1 MSSVTSSTD
10 SRDAALVARHRRRRG
25 LSIVLAALATVLTSV
40 LAAGTAHAQS
50 GVIAGTVVSAGSG
63 AGVPSVTVM
72 VPGTTIGASTDA
84 NGRFRI
90 GGLSGTTATVEVRRI
105 GFRPLRQTVTVG
117 TTNLRFAITEQS
129 VALDEVVVTGTVGG
143 QARREIGNAVSTVNA
158 SEVTERGTINNVQQ
172 LLNGRSPGVFVNP
185 ATGNVGTGAR
195 IRIRGASSLSLSNE
209 PLIYIDGVR
218 SNNQAASGPANQSFG
233 SASISRINDINPDD
247 IESIEIIKGPA
258 AATLYGTEASNGV
271 VQIITKKGAAGR
283 ARWNFST
290 RLGTNYFQDPEGRFR
305 INYFPIPRPGGPA
318 GALDTVPIN
327 LIALENARGTPV
339 FTNGRIGEFDLST
352 SGGSEMARYFAA
364 LGLEGSRGMEPV
376 NGVKRRTGRLNVNV
390 LPSQS
395 LDLGFNVGYTNGNI
409 TLPCEAGCGGR
420 TLGVVNANPINLVP
434 LANGQPN
441 PRRGFNSG
449 LPTQYDAY
457 LEFYQIV
464 DRFTGGIQANQQLRS
479 WLKHRV
485 NFGVDRTREENSEL
499 GRRTEDSLTK
509 ALLGTTGLGYR
520 DMTFRTINNY
530 TADYSAA
537 GTFDLP
543 RALKSTTSLGAQYY
557 RNYYQR
563 ACAAGSQFPAVG
575 VTTVDATTTG
585 RTTCQDVEEDATV
598 GLFAQEQLGW
608 NDKLFVTAA
617 IRADDNS
624 AFGRNF
630 DRVYY
635 PKFSVSFIPIDGN
648 DSRIPYVNA
657 LKLRAAYGESGKQP
671 ITFSALQAY
680 ISATG
685 PGDVPAVTPSTIGN
699 PNLGPERSKEIELG
713 FDLGALNDRA
723 GFEMTY
729 YRKRTVDAILDRQ
742 IAPSIGIPG
751 TQPFNVG
758 SIRNSGIELLLR
770 GRPIDRPNAEWDVS
784 FSYAVNDNKIE
795 NLGTAP
801 AILEL
806 RRQTACPGYVIGTTD
821 PSTCPVPDFV
831 LLAGSLAP
839 RHQVDAPIGSYFAKK
854 IGTATIAANGTVS
867 SVLCEDGKGGTVAC
881 GGAPALFIGRSTPRI
896 EGAVTNSLTLFKALR
911 VSGLVDFKRD
921 YVKVDGS
928 QRFRCVINRRCREW
942 YYPQEYD
949 PKLIASLKAG
959 TDVLPDG
966 YINDASYVKLR
977 EISVSYELPQNLNR
991 FGRFNR
997 AVIGVAGR
1005 NLRTWTKYPGL
1016 DPESFFLGCSRGG
1029 SFALFDQTT
1038 NPQATQ
1044 WVVSL
1049 NLGW

>member
-1 MSSVTSSTD
+1 MSFVTSSAPRSDTLRGAPLCRRLGIGFLL
-10 SRDAALVARHRRRRG
+10 SALTS
-25 LSIVLAALATVLTSV
+25 LLLAA
-40 LAAGTAHAQS
+40 TASAQS

-63 AGVPSVTVM
+63 APVPAVTVM
-72 VPGTTIGASTDA
+72 VPGTTIGTSTDA
-84 NGRFRI
+84 NGRFRL
-90 GGLSGTTATVEVRRI
+90 GGLPGTSTAVEVRRI
-105 GFRPLRQTVTVG
+105 GYRPLRQTVAVG
-117 TTNLRFAITEQS
+117 TMNLRFPITEQS
-129 VALDEVVVTGTVGG
+129 VALDEVVITGTVGG

-158 SEVTERGTINNVQQ
+158 SEVTERGTVNNVQQ
-172 LLNGRSPGVFVNP
+172 LLNGRSPGVFINP

-218 SNNQAASGPANQSFG
+218 SNNQAASGPVNQGFG
-233 SASISRINDINPDD
+233 SSSISRINDINPDD

-290 RLGTNYFQDPEGRFR
+290 RLGTNYFQDPENRFR
-305 INYFPIPRPGGPA
+305 INWFPVPRAGGPA

-327 LIALENARGTPV
+327 LIALEDARGTPV

-352 SGGSEMARYFAA
+352 SGGSELARYFAA
-364 LGLEGSRGMEPV
+364 LGLEDSRGMEPV

-390 LPSQS
+390 VPSQTI
-395 LDLGFNVGYTNGNI
+395 DMGFNVGYTNGNI

-420 TLGVVNANPINLVP
+420 TLGVVNAHPLNLVP
-434 LANGQPN
+434 LASGAPN
-441 PRRGFNSG
+441 PRRGWNSA
-449 LPTQYDAY
+449 LPDQYDAFY
-457 LEFYQIV
+457 EFYQIV
-464 DRFTGGIQANQQLRS
+464 DRFTGGVQANQQLRP
-479 WLKHRV
+479 WLKHRL

-499 GRRTEDSLTK
+499 GRRTEDSLTR
-509 ALLGTTGLGYR
+509 ALLGTSGLGYR

-537 GTFDLP
+537 GTIDLRP
-543 RALKSTTSLGAQYY
+543 SLKSTTSLGAQYY
-557 RNYYQR
+557 RNFYER
-563 ACAAGSQFPAVG
+563 TCAAGSQFPAVG

-585 RTTCQDVEEDATV
+585 RSTCHDIEEDATV

-635 PKFSVSFIPIDGN
+635 PKFSMSYIPIEGTDQ
-648 DSRIPYVNA
+648 RIPYVNA

-680 ISATG
+680 SSATG

-699 PNLGPERSKEIELG
+699 PELGPERSKEVELG
-713 FDLGALNDRA
+713 FDLGAFNDRA
-723 GFEMTY
+723 GMELTY

-758 SIRNSGIELLLR
+758 SIRNSGLELLLR
-770 GRPIDRPNAEWDVS
+770 GRPIDRPNAEWDVT
-784 FSYAVNDNKIE
+784 FSYATNDNRIE
-795 NLGTAP
+795 NLGTP
-801 AILEL
+801 ESILEL
-806 RRQTACPGYVIGTTD
+806 RRQTQCAGYVIGTSD
-821 PSTCPVPDFV
+821 PGTCPVADFV
-831 LLAGSLAP
+831 TVAAGLAP
-839 RHQVDAPIGSYFAKK
+839 RHQVGYPIGSYFIPMIAS
-854 IGTATIAANGTVS
+854 ATVNANGTVS
-867 SVLCEDGKGGTVAC
+867 NVLCQDGKGGTVAC
-881 GGAPALFIGRSTPRI
+881 ASAPALFAGRTTPKVEGSFSNTVTLLRSFRI
-896 EGAVTNSLTLFKALR
+896 SA
-911 VSGLVDFKRD
+911 LVDFKRD

-928 QRFRCVINRRCREW
+928 QRFRCVINRRCHEW
-942 YYPQEYD
+942 YFPQEYD
-949 PKLIASLKAG
+949 PKYIASIKAG
-959 TDVLPDG
+959 TDVLPEG
-966 YINDASYVKLR
+966 YVSDASYTKLR
-977 EISVSYELPQNLNR
+977 EVAVSYELPENLNH
-991 FGRFNR
+991 FGRFSR
-997 AVIGVAGR
+997 ATIGLAGR
-1005 NLRTWTKYPGL
+1005 NLKTWTSYPGL
-1016 DPESFFLGCSRGG
+1016 DPEAFFLGGTRGG
-1029 SFALFDQTT
+1029 NFSLFDQTT

>member
-1 MSSVTSSTD
+1 MLSVTSSATPLD
-10 SRDAALVARHRRRRG
+10 PAADASRRRRRRVFG
-25 LSIVLAALATVLTSV
+25 SLAPLAIAL
-40 LAAGTAHAQS
+40 LAGRAMAQS

-63 AGVPSVTVM
+63 AGIPAAVVM
-72 VPGTTIGASTDA
+72 VSGTALGTNTDA
-84 NGRFRI
+84 NGRFRL
-90 GGLSGTTATVEVRRI
+90 GGLAGSTAAIEVRRI
-105 GFRPLRQTVTVG
+105 GFRPLRQAVTVG
-117 TTNLRFAITEQS
+117 TTNLRLAITEQS
-129 VALDEVVVTGTVGG
+129 VALDEVVITGTVGG

-158 SEVTERGTINNVQQ
+158 ADVTQRGTVNNVQQ

-218 SNNQAASGPANQSFG
+218 SNNQAASGPINQGFG

-290 RLGTNYFQDPEGRFR
+290 RLGTNYFQNPGERFR

-327 LIALENARGTPV
+327 LIALEDARGTPV
-339 FTNGRIGEFDLST
+339 FQHGRIGEFDLST
-352 SGGSEMARYFAA
+352 SGGSDLARYFAA
-364 LGLEGSRGMEPV
+364 LGVEDSKGMEPV

-390 LPSQS
+390 VPNQTV
-395 LDLGFNVGYTNGNI
+395 DLGFNVGYTNGNI

-420 TLGVVNANPINLVP
+420 TLGVVNANPTNLVP

-464 DRFTGGIQANQQLRS
+464 DRFTGGIQANQQLMS
-479 WLKHRV
+479 WLKHRL

-509 ALLGTTGLGYR
+509 ALLGTSGLGYR

-543 RALKSTTSLGAQYY
+543 RALKSTTSVGAQYY
-557 RNYYQR
+557 RNYYER

-598 GLFAQEQLGW
+598 GLFVQEQLGW

-617 IRADDNS
+617 VRADDNS

-635 PKFSVSFIPIDGN
+635 PKFSLSYIPIEGA

-680 ISATG
+680 ASATG

-699 PNLGPERSKEIELG
+699 PDLGPERSKEIELG
-713 FDLGALNDRA
+713 FDLGAFNDRA
-723 GFEMTY
+723 GAELTY

-758 SIRNSGIELLLR
+758 SIRNSGLELLLR
-770 GRPIDRPNAEWDVS
+770 ARPIQMPSVEWDVS
-784 FSYAVNDNKIE
+784 FSYATNDNRIE
-795 NLGTAP
+795 NLGTPA

-821 PSTCPVPDFV
+821 PNSCPVADFV
-831 LLAGSLAP
+831 LVASGLAP
-839 RHQVDAPIGSYFAKK
+839 RHQVGSPIGSYFAKK
-854 IGTATIAANGTVS
+854 IASATIAANGTVS
-867 SVLCEDGKGGTVAC
+867 SVLCEDGKGGTMAC
-881 GGAPALFIGRSTPRI
+881 GNAPALFIGRTTPRI
-896 EGAVTNSLTLFKALR
+896 EGAVTNSLTLFRNVR

-949 PKLIASLKAG
+949 PNLIASLKAG

-966 YINDASYVKLR
+966 YLNDASYVKLR
-977 EISVSYELPQNLNR
+977 EISVSYELPEHLNR
-991 FGRFNR
+991 FGRFSR

-1005 NLRTWTKYPGL
+1005 NLHTWTKYPGL
-1016 DPESFFLGCSRGG
+1016 DPEAFFLGGSRGG
-1029 SFALFDQTT
+1029 SFSLFDQTT
-1038 NPQATQ
+1038 NPQSTQ

>member
-1 MSSVTSSTD
+1 MLFVTSSTVPLD
-10 SRDAALVARHRRRRG
+10 VMSDPAVRWRRVIGRVLALAFALVPA
-25 LSIVLAALATVLTSV
+25 VAA
-40 LAAGTAHAQS
+40 AQS
-50 GVIAGTVVSAGSG
+50 GVITGTVVSAASG
-63 AGVPSVTVM
+63 AGVPAVSVLIS
-72 VPGTTIGASTDA
+72 GTSLGTLTDA
-84 NGRFRI
+84 NGRFRL
-90 GGLSGTTATVEVRRI
+90 GGLSGTSTTVEVRRI
-105 GFRPLRQTVTVG
+105 GFRPLRQTVSVG
-117 TTNLRFAITEQS
+117 ATALRFAITEQS
-129 VALDEVVVTGTVGG
+129 VALDEVVITGTVGG

-158 SEVTERGTINNVQQ
+158 AEVTERGTVNNVQQ
-172 LLNGRSPGVFVNP
+172 LLNGRAPGVFVNP
-185 ATGNVGTGAR
+185 STGNVGTGAR

-218 SNNQAASGPANQSFG
+218 ANNQASSGPANQSFG
-233 SASISRINDINPDD
+233 SASISRLNDINPDD
-247 IESIEIIKGPA
+247 IESIEVIKGPA

-271 VQIITKKGAAGR
+271 IQIITKKGAAGR

-305 INYFPIPRPGGPA
+305 INYFPVPKVGGTA
-318 GALDTVPIN
+318 GQLDTVPIN
-327 LIALENARGTPV
+327 LIALEDARGTPV
-339 FTNGRIGEFDLST
+339 FQNGRIGEFDVST
-352 SGGSEMARYFAA
+352 SGGSELARYYAG
-364 LGLEGSRGMEPV
+364 LGLEDSKGMEPV

-390 LPSQS
+390 VPSQT

-420 TLGVVNANPINLVP
+420 TLGVVNATPLNLVP
-434 LANGQPN
+434 LADGSPN

-449 LPTQYDAY
+449 LPTQYDAFY
-457 LEFYQIV
+457 EFYQIV
-464 DRFTGGIQANQQLRS
+464 DRFTGGVQANQQLTP
-479 WLKHRV
+479 WLKHRL

-499 GRRTEDSLTK
+499 DRRTEDSLTK
-509 ALLGTTGLGYR
+509 ALLGTAGLGFR
-520 DMTFRTINNY
+520 DINQRTINNY

-543 RALKSTTSLGAQYY
+543 RALRSTTSLGAQYY
-557 RNYYQR
+557 RNYYER
-563 ACAAGSQFPAVG
+563 ICATGSQFPAVG

-585 RTTCQDVEEDATV
+585 RSTCQDVEEDATL
-598 GLFAQEQLGW
+598 GLFAQEQVGW

-617 IRADDNS
+617 LRADDNS

-635 PKFSVSFIPIDGN
+635 PKFSVSYVPIEGV

-680 ISATG
+680 ASATG
-685 PGDVPAVTPSTIGN
+685 PGDLPAVTPSTIGN
-699 PNLGPERSKEIELG
+699 PDLGPERSKEIELG
-713 FDLGALNDRA
+713 FDVGAFNDRLGA
-723 GFEMTY
+723 EVTY

-758 SIRNSGIELLLR
+758 SIRNSGLELGLR
-770 GRPIDRPNAEWDVS
+770 GRPIVMPNLEWEASV
-784 FSYAVNDNKIE
+784 SYATNDNRIE
-795 NLGTAP
+795 NLGTAESV
-801 AILEL
+801 LEL
-806 RRQTACPGYVIGTTD
+806 RRQTTCAGYVPGTTD
-821 PSTCPVPDFV
+821 PATCPVADFV
-831 LLAGSLAP
+831 LASAGSLPP
-839 RHQVDAPIGSYFAKK
+839 RHQVGYPIGSYFAPK
-854 IGTATIAANGTVS
+854 IVSATVGANGVAS
-867 SVLCEDGKGGTVAC
+867 NVLCDDGKGGTVAC
-881 GGAPALFIGRSTPRI
+881 ASAPSLFIGRTTPRV
-896 EGAVTNSLTLFKALR
+896 EGAVTNSFTLFRSLR

-928 QRFRCVINRRCREW
+928 QRFRCVVNRRCREW

-949 PKLIASLKAG
+949 PKLIASLKGG

-977 EISVSYELPQNLNR
+977 EISVMYELPENLNR
-991 FGRFNR
+991 FGRFSR
-997 AVIGVAGR
+997 ATIGVAGR
-1005 NLRTWTKYPGL
+1005 NLHTWTSYPGL
-1016 DPESFFLGCSRGG
+1016 DPEASFLGGTRGG
-1029 SFALFDQTT
+1029 GFAQFDQTT

>member
-1 MSSVTSSTD
+1 MLLAISSAARLDPTSSPPM
-10 SRDAALVARHRRRRG
+10 HRRSG
-25 LSIVLAALATVLTSV
+25 VFLLLAALACTLLPV
-40 LAAGTAHAQS
+40 AAVAQS
-50 GVIAGTVVSAGSG
+50 GVITGTVVSAASG
-63 AGVPSVTVM
+63 AGVPAVTVM
-72 VPGTTIGASTDA
+72 VPGTSIGATTDA
-84 NGRFRI
+84 NGRFRL
-90 GGLSGTTATVEVRRI
+90 GGLSGTSTTVEVRRI
-105 GFRPLRQTVTVG
+105 GFRPLRQSVTVG
-117 TTNLRFAITEQS
+117 ATSLRIAITEQS

-143 QARREIGNAVSTVNA
+143 QARREIGNAVSTVSA
-158 SEVTERGTINNVQQ
+158 ADVTERGTVNNVQQ
-172 LLNGRSPGVFVNP
+172 LLNGRAPGVFVNP

-209 PLIYIDGVR
+209 PLIYVDGVR
-218 SNNQAASGPANQSFG
+218 ANNQAASGPINQGFG

-290 RLGTNYFQDPEGRFR
+290 RLGTNYFQDPADRFR
-305 INYFPIPRPGGPA
+305 VNYFPIPRAGGTA
-318 GALDTVPIN
+318 GQLDTVAIN

-339 FTNGRIGEFDLST
+339 FQHGRIGEFDLST
-352 SGGSEMARYFAA
+352 SGGSDLARYFAA
-364 LGLEGSRGMEPV
+364 LGLEDSKGMEPV

-390 LPSQS
+390 VPSQT
-395 LDLGFNVGYTNGNI
+395 LDIGFNVGYTNGNI

-420 TLGVVNANPINLVP
+420 TLGVVNATPLNNVP

-449 LPTQYDAY
+449 LPTEYDAY
-457 LEFYQIV
+457 YEFYQIV
-464 DRFTGGIQANQQLRS
+464 DRFTSGVQANQQLTP
-479 WLKHRV
+479 WLKHRL

-509 ALLGTTGLGYR
+509 ALLGISGLGYR

-543 RALKSTTSLGAQYY
+543 RALRSTTSVGAQYY
-557 RNYYQR
+557 RNYYER

-585 RTTCQDVEEDATV
+585 RTTCQDIEEDATV

-608 NDKLFVTAA
+608 NDRLFVTAA
-617 IRADDNS
+617 LRADDNS

-635 PKFSVSFIPIDGN
+635 PKFSVSYIPIEGSN
-648 DSRIPYVNA
+648 SRIPYVNA

-680 ISATG
+680 SSATG

-713 FDLGALNDRA
+713 FDVGAFDDRA
-723 GFEMTY
+723 GAEVTY

-758 SIRNSGIELLLR
+758 AIRNSGFEIGLH
-770 GRPIDRPNAEWDVS
+770 GRPISMRNVEWDLGI
-784 FSYAVNDNKIE
+784 SYATNDNKIE
-795 NLGTAP
+795 NLGTP
-801 AILEL
+801 SSILEL
-806 RRQTACPGYVIGTTD
+806 RRQSSCPGYVIGTTD
-821 PSTCPVPDFV
+821 PNSCPVADFV
-831 LLAGSLAP
+831 VVASGLAP
-839 RHQVDAPIGSYFAKK
+839 RHQVGYPIGSYFIPK
-854 IGTATIAANGTVS
+854 IATATVNADGTVTG
-867 SVLCEDGKGGTVAC
+867 VTCEDGKGGTVAC
-881 GGAPALFIGRSTPRI
+881 ASAPALFVGRTTPRV
-896 EGAVTNSLTLFKALR
+896 EGAVTNSLTLFKNLR

-949 PKLIASLKAG
+949 PKTIASLKAG
-959 TDVLPDG
+959 TDVLPEA
-966 YINDASYVKLR
+966 YVNDASYVKLR
-977 EISVSYELPQNLNR
+977 EISLTYELPENLNR
-991 FGRFNR
+991 FGRFSR

-1005 NLRTWTKYPGL
+1005 NLHTWTSYPGL
-1016 DPESFFLGCSRGG
+1016 DPEAFFLGGTRGG
-1029 SFALFDQTT
+1029 NFSLFDQTT